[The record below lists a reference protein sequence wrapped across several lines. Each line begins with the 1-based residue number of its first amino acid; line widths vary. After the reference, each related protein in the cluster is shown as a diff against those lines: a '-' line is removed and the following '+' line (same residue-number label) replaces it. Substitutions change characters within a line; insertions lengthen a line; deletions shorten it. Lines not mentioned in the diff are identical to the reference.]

1 MSKYKQSYVSEFLS
15 LKCAGD
21 VLNIANPVMR
31 VEKEISESMAIIKRL
46 RPLALSAP
54 MKYTLVDMCAGN
66 ALTSLIAI
74 HLLPFHQAIAVDKRP
89 RSRKWDK
96 AKRFKYV
103 TADIYDATGYLPVEG
118 EFVIMSS
125 HACGELSRRI
135 IEIYNDNPNCKHLV
149 MLPCCIGRYRSTI
162 PHVLSKKIGKYLLWC
177 HDLWLSA
184 HGHSTIS
191 SDDKCLSPCNVVITA
206 SKESNGNIN
215 T

>member
-118 EFVIMSS
+118 EFIIMSS
-125 HACGELSRRI
+125 HSCGELSRRI
-135 IEIYNDNPNCKHLV
+135 IEIYNDNLNCKHLI
-149 MLPCCIGRYRSTI
+149 MLPCCIGRYQTTM
-162 PHVLSKKIGKYLLWC
+162 PQVLSKKVGKYLLWC

-184 HGHSTIS
+184 KGHSTIA

-206 SKESNGNIN
+206 SKV
-215 T
+215 